1 MRGILAVSQ
10 LDLPAG
16 HDEASIQKMFE
27 DFYAEHESVIVMPA
41 GQSPEV
47 VAVKNTIR
55 VEVGI
60 TVRVDELTGQR
71 TLACISAIDN
81 LVKGGAG
88 QAIQSFNL
96 MTGKDASFGLD
107 QPGIWP

>member
-1 MRGILAVSQ
+1 
-10 LDLPAG
+10 
-16 HDEASIQKMFE
+16 
-27 DFYAEHESVIVMPA
+27 MPA

-55 VEVGI
+55 VEVAT
-60 TVRVDELTGQR
+60 TVRIDEQTGQR

-96 MTGKDASFGLD
+96 MIGKEASFGLD